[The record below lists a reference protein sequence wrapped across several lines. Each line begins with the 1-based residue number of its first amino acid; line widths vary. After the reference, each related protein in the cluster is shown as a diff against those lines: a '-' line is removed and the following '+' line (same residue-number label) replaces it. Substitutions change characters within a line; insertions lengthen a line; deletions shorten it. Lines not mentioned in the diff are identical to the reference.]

1 MGKTIRQILLK
12 EKENLEDEILS
23 CLSNLNILQNFTS
36 EELDMS
42 NEKIETES
50 KREAANIDSYALT
63 KQKIEHWL
71 KLMNDEDDEVYKEQI
86 FNDLPW
92 VQKQYDRLE
101 N

>member
-23 CLSNLNILQNFTS
+23 CLSNLNILQNFTY

-42 NEKIETES
+42 NEKVEIES
-50 KREAANIDSYALT
+50 KREAANIDSYGLT

-71 KLMNDEDDEVYKEQI
+71 KLMNDGMMRCIKNRFLMTFRGFRSNTID
-86 FNDLPW
+86 
-92 VQKQYDRLE
+92 
-101 N
+101 